1 MAGKLEEYN
10 QKRDFEKTAEPK
22 GKTEKSDPRLR
33 FVVQHHSARRDHFDL
48 RLEWAGVMLS
58 WAVPKGPSYNPRDKR
73 LAVETEDHPLEYR
86 DFEGTIP
93 EGGYGGGV
101 VMIWDEGSWEPQGD
115 TDTGIK
121 DGNLKIILYGKRL
134 KGKWALIRMAGKPSE
149 SKKNWLLIKEKDE
162 YILDNDGISEFATSV
177 RTGRTME
184 EILHGKEE
192 IHNEVKNPF
201 RSVSVQLAK
210 LADRVPEGADWL
222 YEIKFDGYRI
232 IAYIEGDKARLET
245 RNGQDYTENLEDIAE
260 SLMEWADGRPMV
272 LDGEVVMLDAEGKS
286 DFQALQN
293 YLKSPKEH
301 SLVYMIFDLIAFQ
314 GSDLRRSRL
323 IDRKNKLEALMK
335 NAPQNIRY
343 SSHINGNGK
352 DFLRVACGANLEGI
366 IGKKADSVYTGNRNG
381 DWIKIKCGNE
391 QEFIIGGYTL
401 SAKKTSG
408 VSSILLG
415 VYEEDDLVYAGRAG
429 TGFTA
434 QTMNDL
440 EDKFKKIVSTTP
452 PFNNAP
458 KPRTG
463 ETIIWLKPSMVAQ
476 IRFAEWT
483 GDNVLRQ
490 ASFKGLRND
499 KDPKDVKR
507 ENKSDNAETRTEHG
521 EDQEEKRMEANRMS
535 VTINGVSISSPD
547 KVMYQDPAITKR
559 EVADYYSR
567 VAERMLPY
575 VSNRILSIIRCPKS
589 ISGECFYKK
598 HPGPGSKGVIDIPVE
613 GKDGET
619 KNYFYID
626 NAFGLIS
633 EVQMGTLEF
642 HTWGSRVSQLE
653 LPDMMV
659 FDLDPGEGLG
669 LGRIREGVRD
679 LKRMLDELSL
689 ISYLKTSGGKG
700 YHIVIPLQPSVGWD
714 AFSEFAKRIAEVM
727 EQRWPDRYTSNIR
740 KEKRKGKIFIDWIRN
755 SRGATSI
762 APYSLRARIGAP
774 VSMPISWEELDTVAP
789 DGGKLRNAI
798 ERVVQE
804 DPWEDFFKI
813 KQRIKGEKL

>member
-1 MAGKLEEYN
+1 MASRLKAYN
-10 QKRDFEKTAEPK
+10 QKRDFEKTEEPQ
-22 GKTEKSDPRLR
+22 GRSDKSENRLR

-48 RLEWAGVMLS
+48 RLEWEGVMLS
-58 WAVPKGPSYNPRDKR
+58 WAIPKGPSYNPRDKR

-93 EGGYGGGV
+93 EGEYGGGV
-101 VMIWDEGSWEPQGD
+101 VMIWDEGYWEPQGN
-115 TDTGIK
+115 TETGIK

-134 KGKWALIRMAGKPSE
+134 KGKWALIRMEPKPSE

-162 YILDNDGISEFATSV
+162 YTMDHDGISGFATSI

-184 EILHGKEE
+184 EILHGSEA
-192 IHNEVKNPF
+192 IRNEVKNPF
-201 RSVSVQLAK
+201 ENVSVQLAR
-210 LADRVPEGADWL
+210 LTDHVPEGADWL

-232 IAYIEGDKARLET
+232 IAYIEGGKARLET
-245 RNGQDYTENLEDIAE
+245 RNRQDYTENLKDIAE
-260 SLMEWADGRPMV
+260 SLIEWADGRSMV
-272 LDGEVVMLDAEGKS
+272 LDGEVVILDAEGKS

-293 YLKSPKEH
+293 YLKSPKAH
-301 SLVYMIFDLIAFQ
+301 NLVYMVFDLLAFQ

-335 NAPQNIRY
+335 NSPQNIRF
-343 SSHINGNGK
+343 SGHINGNGK
-352 DFLRVACGANLEGI
+352 DFLLAACRAKLEGI
-366 IGKKADSVYTGNRNG
+366 IGKKADSMYSGNRNG
-381 DWIKIKCGNE
+381 DWIKIKCGYE
-391 QEFIIGGYTL
+391 QEFVVGGYTL
-401 SAKKTSG
+401 SLKKTSG

-415 VYEEDDLVYAGRAG
+415 VYEEDELAYAGRAG

-434 QTMNDL
+434 KIMDDL
-440 EDKFKKIVSTTP
+440 EEKFKTIINPTP
-452 PFNNAP
+452 PFKNVP
-458 KPRTG
+458 QPRTG
-463 ETIIWLKPSMVAQ
+463 ETIIWLEPSMVAQ

-499 KDPKDVKR
+499 KNPRDVKR
-507 ENKSDNAETRTEHG
+507 ENRSGDAETKAE
-521 EDQEEKRMEANRMS
+521 EDREEKQMEANQMS
-535 VTINGVSISSPD
+535 VTINGVRISSPD
-547 KVMYQDPAITKR
+547 KAMYKDPAITKQ

-567 VAERMLPY
+567 AAERMLPY

-589 ISGECFYKK
+589 ISEECFYKK
-598 HPGPGSKGVIDIPVE
+598 HPGPGAKGVIDMPVE

-642 HTWGSRVSQLE
+642 HTWGSCVSQLE

-669 LGRIREGVRD
+669 LDRIREGVRD

-774 VSMPISWEELDTVAP
+774 VSMPISWGDLDNVPP
-789 DGGKLRNAI
+789 DAINLQNALEKI
-798 ERVVQE
+798 VQE
-804 DPWEDFFKI
+804 DPWKDFFKI